1 MGSILPVGQTR
12 IEMGFLGA
20 HADIGGGLGT
30 NSELSRVALSWMIE
44 QAKDAGVKML
54 DSTITVPSSAVIHDK
69 SDNQYCVKGPGCSED
84 REVRGGEG
92 GTQREMKN
100 TGMTY
105 DDTGQFVTY
114 YPPQTNKD
122 GSQTRTPKSDAST
135 GTVDMKKYVAWL
147 KSNGYELG
155 NLKVQ

>member
-1 MGSILPVGQTR
+1 
-12 IEMGFLGA
+12 
-20 HADIGGGLGT
+20 
-30 NSELSRVALSWMIE
+30 
-44 QAKDAGVKML
+44 
-54 DSTITVPSSAVIHDK
+54 
-69 SDNQYCVKGPGCSED
+69 VKGPGCSED